1 MPIRRQKNAA
11 SPLNSRRSYPLI
23 DFVIFSFRHRRMAV
37 DNDLAA
43 QASGIVVVD
52 DAAGLEVGVNS
63 DTADILKTA
72 LLHIFADS
80 FRQAVA
86 DRNRSLGMTLIENR
100 FSAGEAP
107 EVVAQASEFV
117 AQFLTAA
124 GIVDDSLYLPERADH
139 TFGI

>member
-1 MPIRRQKNAA
+1 
-11 SPLNSRRSYPLI
+11 
-23 DFVIFSFRHRRMAV
+23 MAV

>member
-1 MPIRRQKNAA
+1 
-11 SPLNSRRSYPLI
+11 
-23 DFVIFSFRHRRMAV
+23 MAV
-37 DNDLAA
+37 DDDLAA
-43 QASGIVVVD
+43 RASSIVVVN

-86 DRNRSLGMTLIENR
+86 DRNRSLGMALVEDG
-100 FSAGEAP
+100 FAAGEAP
-107 EVVAQASEFV
+107 KIVTKASEFV

-124 GIVDDSLYLPERADH
+124 GIVDDSLYLPRRADH
-139 TFGI
+139 AFGI